1 MAYQDPF
8 QGVPVKAGIAGMNIT
23 SSEKICRIYCVSI
36 YNIDTSYI
44 YNLIVIYIYNSI
56 VYLYIYYRDGSAAVG
71 PWSFSV

>member
-1 MAYQDPF
+1 MDAPPVAYQDPF

-44 YNLIVIYIYNSI
+44 YIT
-56 VYLYIYYRDGSAAVG
+56 
-71 PWSFSV
+71 